1 MKKIIASAIGL
12 ALVGGVAVTASAE
25 VESQFGGYWRTR
37 LIYQDNMKGTD
48 ASYGVAAD
56 NDTGSYSRVDNRTRL
71 YYTAKFNDS
80 FKFVNKFEFNSNWGD
95 ANGGDIGADGDTFK
109 VKNSYADF
117 TLGNVQTKL
126 GIQGAS
132 IGRDFIFSDDFSGAY
147 VNMKFGMVE
156 VPLMWIRPDSVDGGG
171 KENDRD
177 YLVAQARIKINDTFK
192 VQPYFL
198 YDVKS
203 DLDFDQEWENWYL
216 GLDVDMKM
224 DALSA
229 WGTFIYNGGSIQTD
243 IYNDNDNKGYLLA
256 AGVDAGIAHG
266 QVFYATG
273 DEDGALGEDAFK
285 LPQGASYY
293 WSEIMGLGTFDNTAS
308 NGAPGD
314 QISNIMAINAGVTL
328 KPMDK
333 MTLKGD
339 IWYAM
344 LAEDDAAGNDK
355 LGTELDAKLTYA
367 LMDNLNLDLVLAYL
381 FADDATGGEDV
392 LETGARFSLSF

>member
-1 MKKIIASAIGL
+1 
-12 ALVGGVAVTASAE
+12 
-25 VESQFGGYWRTR
+25 
-37 LIYQDNMKGTD
+37 
-48 ASYGVAAD
+48 
-56 NDTGSYSRVDNRTRL
+56 
-71 YYTAKFNDS
+71 
-80 FKFVNKFEFNSNWGD
+80 
-95 ANGGDIGADGDTFK
+95 

-156 VPLMWIRPDSVDGGG
+156 VPLMWIVPDSVDGGG
-171 KENDRD
+171 KENDRN
-177 YLVAQARIKINDTFK
+177 YYVAQARIKISDTFK

-198 YDVKS
+198 YDNKT
-203 DLDFDQEWENWYL
+203 DLPRNQKWENWYL
-216 GLDVDMKM
+216 GVDVDMTM

-243 IYNDNDNKGYLLA
+243 PFVENDNKGYLIA

-266 QVFYATG
+266 QAFYASG
-273 DEDGALGEDAFK
+273 DEDGPMGEDAFK

-308 NGAPGD
+308 NNAPGD
-314 QISNIMAINAGVTL
+314 QISNVWAVNAGVTL

-333 MTLKGD
+333 LTVKGD
-339 IWYAM
+339 LWYAA
-344 LAEDDAAGNDK
+344 LAEDDLNGN
-355 LGTELDAKLTYA
+355 TELGVELDGVVTYA
-367 LMDNLNLDLVLAYL
+367 LMDNLNVDLVMAYL
-381 FADDATGGEDV
+381 FSGDATGGEDV
-392 LETGARFSLSF
+392 FETGARFSLSF